1 MKCAIIIPIG
11 PKQDVTFD
19 VCCDSVERAFE
30 HGKGP
35 FDGIEIIPIWD
46 TSGAMSEAERW
57 NVGIDIAKS
66 RDCEWLFF
74 LNVSDLM
81 NLGAFASF
89 GAFMGDLDAVWGTI
103 CDSVPGRDEIVL
115 RENQIL
121 EATTIDEILVA
132 PANQSLQMGHFA
144 RCVSAASVRFDT
156 EMETGADFKFFT
168 EMWSRFRCAKVSTI
182 FSIQRAGERH
192 APVATQSV
200 LQDAAVAEATV
211 LEPSEE
217 SGTEES
223 ETYVS
228 VNLHGKEA
236 RFAINNPL
244 DLIQRHHLAGLFFEV
259 QELRTLTRV
268 VGTGRNIVEV
278 GANIGNHLVFYAQHM
293 HAKKIFP
300 FEPNPDAVALLSRNI
315 KANKLESVVDDR
327 GVGIGLGAE
336 YGKFSVVLPGENN
349 LGAAQLAPGSG
360 ELEVFPLDEKLG
372 DEKVDFMKIDVE
384 GMEFEVLA
392 GAVNTIRRNRPILM
406 IEVFRPK
413 IDKFEEWCKAN
424 DYRVI
429 KRFDC
434 INAVNF
440 LARAA

>member
-1 MKCAIIIPIG
+1 MKCAVIIPIG
-11 PKQDVTFD
+11 PQQDVRFES
-19 VCCDSVERAFE
+19 CCDSVERAFE
-30 HGKGP
+30 HAKGP
-35 FDGIEIIPIWD
+35 FEGIEVIPIWD
-46 TSGAMSEAERW
+46 TSGAMSDAERW
-57 NVGIDIAKS
+57 NVGIDIAQN
-66 RDCEWLFF
+66 RDCDWLFF

-81 NLGAFASF
+81 RPEGFVAFENVMDGF
-89 GAFMGDLDAVWGTI
+89 DAVWGTI
-103 CDSVPGRDEIVL
+103 CDRVRGQDEFVP

-121 EATTIDEILVA
+121 SATSIDEILTA
-132 PANQSLQMGHFA
+132 SPSLNLQMGQFV
-144 RCVSAASVRFDT
+144 RCGSAASVRFDT
-156 EMETGADFKFFT
+156 AMAAGADLKFQT
-168 EMWSRFRCAKVSTI
+168 DLWNQFRCAKVPAI
-182 FSIQRAGERH
+182 FSVHNEGE
-192 APVATQSV
+192 PVAKPRVVNGPS
-200 LQDAAVAEATV
+200 LKAVAE
-211 LEPSEE
+211 
-217 SGTEES
+217 
-223 ETYVS
+223 S
-228 VNLHGKEA
+228 VVPEQGSDGEAYASVVLHGKEA

-268 VGTGRNIVEV
+268 VGTGRTIVEV

-293 HAKKIFP
+293 LAKKIFP
-300 FEPNPDAVALLSRNI
+300 FEPNPDAVSLLSRNI

-349 LGAAQLAPGSG
+349 LGAAQLASGSG

-413 IDKFEEWCKAN
+413 IEKFEEWCKAN

-434 INAVNF
+434 VNAVNF